1 MKTGII
7 IQARMGSTRLPN
19 KVLKKLA
26 GKEVLWHVVER
37 CQKSQLADAVIVAT
51 STDVK
56 DDVIYQFCSERGIE
70 VFRGS
75 ENNVLDRFYQCAKK
89 FNLDVIVRVTADC
102 PLVDPFII
110 DQTIKL
116 FLEKKEYDYVSNI
129 LDRVFPRGLDCEVF
143 SFSAL
148 ENAQENSVS
157 EMEREHVTGYILKNK
172 KVLPYRVKSMYHGKF
187 RFTLDVQEDYKL
199 LSSIYKKF
207 YHDGDIVDVKE
218 VIRYFKKNPKL
229 ASLNLKAKQK
239 YLGVEQK
246 LYKNNRS
253 LNIGQPR

>member
-37 CQKSQLADAVIVAT
+37 CQKSRMADAVIVAT

-56 DDVIYQFCSERGIE
+56 DDVIYQFCLERGIE
-70 VFRGS
+70 FFRGS

-110 DQTIKL
+110 DQAIKL
-116 FLEKKEYDYVSNI
+116 FLEKKEECDYVSNI
-129 LDRVFPRGLDCEVF
+129 FNRVFPRGLDCEVF

-148 ENAQENSVS
+148 EEAVKEAESGPELEN
-157 EMEREHVTGYILKNK
+157 VTPYIIKNK
-172 KVLPYRVKSMYHGKF
+172 RTLLYQVEDPYCGDF
-187 RFTLDVQEDYKL
+187 RLTLDVQEDFDVL
-199 LSSIYKKF
+199 NQIYDKF
-207 YHDGDIVDVKE
+207 YKE
-218 VIRYFKKNPKL
+218 GSIIDAKKAIKFLKDNPEV
-229 ASLNLKAKQK
+229 ARINSAI
-239 YLGVEQK
+239 EQK
-246 LYKNNRS
+246 SSAEKEA
-253 LNIGQPR
+253 QKK